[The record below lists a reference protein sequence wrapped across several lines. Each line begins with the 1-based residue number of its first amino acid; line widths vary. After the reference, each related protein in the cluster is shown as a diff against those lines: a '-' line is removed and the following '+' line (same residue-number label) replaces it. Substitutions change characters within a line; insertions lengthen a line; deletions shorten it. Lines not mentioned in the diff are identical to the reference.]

1 MKRRGT
7 GGLVQRRCC
16 DGRGALVG
24 CPNRGVIVV
33 VSGVEPE
40 SKASTALGDWLR
52 SLWRRGRTVG
62 GLCTGAYALVTAG
75 ILKGHRFTMHW
86 DNITAFSEPYP
97 ELPPTRQVVCIDDR
111 VMTRAGGVAAADLML
126 KLIADRYGA
135 ALGQEVMNMCPDP
148 TPRRNGSADHL
159 PVRPAWHPA

>member
-1 MKRRGT
+1 M
-7 GGLVQRRCC
+7 
-16 DGRGALVG
+16 
-24 CPNRGVIVV
+24 
-33 VSGVEPE
+33 EPE